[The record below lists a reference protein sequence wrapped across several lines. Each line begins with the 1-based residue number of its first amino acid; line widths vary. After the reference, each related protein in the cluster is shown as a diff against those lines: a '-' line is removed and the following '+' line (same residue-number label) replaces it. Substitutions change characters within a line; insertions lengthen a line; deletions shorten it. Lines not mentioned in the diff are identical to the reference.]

1 MTVFQLTF
9 LLPYVISIRA
19 EKADPSKLKNFLM
32 VILGFFAGCSNEAGG
47 LATIFLT
54 AIFIFIAARKKFF
67 KSWML
72 FGFATLILGALIC
85 ILAPGNFAQTEYIR
99 SVNPAFNFSAE
110 LLKNNFLEGFLPVL
124 YLDLAAILPTIIYF
138 FKRDSIKADN
148 SDIIILSFAAAGL
161 IVHLAMIFFWGNQ
174 INYVIEHRQEKTI
187 YLPPLTPTQEIL
199 QKIHGFDCPA
209 SNLKYF
215 GGLTANKNNCI
226 NILIAQYYGAKY
238 IVAENRD

>member
-1 MTVFQLTF
+1 LQWAGFFLFYFLLRQNFWMTVFQLTF
-9 LLPYVISIRA
+9 LLPYVIAIRA

-32 VILGFFAGCSNEAGG
+32 PILGFFAGCSNEAGG
-47 LATIFLT
+47 LATIFLA
-54 AIFIFIAARKKFF
+54 AIFIFVAARKNFL

-138 FKRDSIKADN
+138 FKRGSINLNTA
-148 SDIIILSFAAAGL
+148 DIIILSFASAGL
-161 IVHLAMIFFWGNQ
+161 IVPLSMIFSPKFDSARVAMLSLPFMIISAVAAYGKLKNFSFRQ
-174 INYVIEHRQEKTI
+174 FLARDFLLFFVFMQLRLFIPIN
-187 YLPPLTPTQEIL
+187 
-199 QKIHGFDCPA
+199 C
-209 SNLKYF
+209 
-215 GGLTANKNNCI
+215 
-226 NILIAQYYGAKY
+226 
-238 IVAENRD
+238 